1 MGSSQQPASER
12 VVVENNYLSSTDKS
26 LQTKLNH
33 KQNLTP
39 QEQKK
44 RDELNR
50 KDAETS
56 KALVNSC
63 LGGSDVACDAALKDA
78 QEKQDTYQNLSYQN
92 QKEAQEGYRQIQ
104 QLLNDTGPE
113 AKQTQEL
120 YNGMVAS
127 YVRTGMSEADAKTAV
142 VYQLGAMYT

>member
-1 MGSSQQPASER
+1 M
-12 VVVENNYLSSTDKS
+12 
-26 LQTKLNH
+26 
-33 KQNLTP
+33 
-39 QEQKK
+39 
-44 RDELNR
+44 
-50 KDAETS
+50 
-56 KALVNSC
+56 NSC